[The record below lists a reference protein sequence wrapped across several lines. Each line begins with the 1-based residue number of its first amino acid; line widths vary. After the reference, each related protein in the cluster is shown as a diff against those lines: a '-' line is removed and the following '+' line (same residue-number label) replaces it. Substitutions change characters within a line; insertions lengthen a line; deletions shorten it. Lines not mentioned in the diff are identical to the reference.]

1 MLCERCKQ
9 REANVH
15 MVTTVNGVTRESHLC
30 SQCAAQAH
38 AMPQPFSAKQF
49 LGQWMPTQGTHL
61 RCPVCGTTLESLQR
75 TGFVGCPSCYETF
88 AGQLGPMLMA
98 MHGTDRHIADRADR
112 MHGQAASQ
120 AVQEEPVQ
128 DDPIAGLKV
137 QLQRAVQ
144 EERYEDA
151 AQLRDQIKQA
161 QGGQKTCQ

>member
-49 LGQWMPTQGTHL
+49 LGQWMPTPGTQL
-61 RCPVCGTTLESLQR
+61 RCPACGTTLESLQR
-75 TGFVGCPSCYETF
+75 TGFVGCPDCYEAF
-88 AGQLGPMLMA
+88 AEQIGPMLMA
-98 MHGTDRHIADRADR
+98 MHGTDRHIPIRADR
-112 MHGQAASQ
+112 MGGQPVRQAAQ
-120 AVQEEPVQ
+120 QEAVP
-128 DDPIAGLKV
+128 DDPIAKLKA
-137 QLQRAVQ
+137 QLQQAVQ

-161 QGGQKTCQ
+161 QGGQTTCQ